1 MTETSNPSLKKVET
15 LVEESG
21 MITHFKTT
29 SKFRKNGW
37 EVLVSPFYHDSI
49 SDTVREADLVVE
61 KQFNSD
67 TNPFHSSVQ
76 VNVQLFVECKYIKHE
91 IVFWFDA
98 VDKDRAVQSIERET
112 GLEIAIRR
120 SADIE
125 PGKFHYLKGNSAVKL
140 FSANANKEDVIY
152 KALNQCLHSQINF
165 RKKGK
170 NPIKKQF
177 SDHQDARGY
186 VVQYPV
192 IVCEGFDK
200 LQKVEFEEDGTFITK
215 SLKDHFM
222 IETNY
227 RDDYFLVD
235 VVDINYLETFLSSL
249 GQEIQDI
256 VSAHS
261 FKTRLGR

>member
-1 MTETSNPSLKKVET
+1 MTDTPIAPKKIDT

-61 KQFNSD
+61 KQFNSNI
-67 TNPFHSSVQ
+67 NPFHSSTQ

-91 IVFWFDA
+91 IVFWFDN
-98 VDKDRAVQSIERET
+98 VDKNKSAQLVENET
-112 GLEIAIRR
+112 GLDLAIRR
-120 SADIE
+120 NGDSVPD
-125 PGKFHYLKGNSAVKL
+125 KFHYLKEDSVVKL
-140 FSANANKEDVIY
+140 FSTNANKEDVIY

-165 RKKGK
+165 RKRGK
-170 NPIKKQF
+170 MPVKIEF
-177 SDHQDARGY
+177 SGDREARGHI
-186 VVQYPV
+186 VQYPV
-192 IVCEGFDK
+192 IVCENFDK
-200 LQKVEFEEDGTFITK
+200 LMSVEFKEDGTFTTK
-215 SLKDHFM
+215 QLKNHFM

-227 RDDYFLVD
+227 RDDYFLID
-235 VVDINYLETFLSSL
+235 VVDINYLETFLSDL
-249 GQEIQDI
+249 GTEASEI

-261 FKTRLGR
+261 FKSR